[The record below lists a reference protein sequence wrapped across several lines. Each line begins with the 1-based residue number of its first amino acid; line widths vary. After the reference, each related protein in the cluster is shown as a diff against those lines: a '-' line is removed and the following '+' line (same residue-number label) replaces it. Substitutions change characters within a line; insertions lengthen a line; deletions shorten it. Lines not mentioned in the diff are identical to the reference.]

1 MAPYFYVTPR
11 LTRGASEV
19 GFAAGL
25 GLATTIGS
33 PTSTHLGLGADWVT
47 EIGTK
52 GWLAFRWRTVPGFPM
67 SLTVELT
74 EHPDP
79 DSNALG
85 TRLLYDVGLE
95 LGDSFTLDLRAG
107 YAQRANAFDGGF
119 VVGLG
124 GTFDF

>member
-52 GWLAFRWRTVPGFPM
+52 G
-67 SLTVELT
+67 S
-74 EHPDP
+74 
-79 DSNALG
+79 
-85 TRLLYDVGLE
+85 
-95 LGDSFTLDLRAG
+95 
-107 YAQRANAFDGGF
+107 
-119 VVGLG
+119 
-124 GTFDF
+124 TFEF